1 MFHMSNR
8 AFSIVLVISLVVN
21 VLVIGMI
28 TGALMHE
35 YMEEKEHHSRKESE
49 HDNTPL
55 KMGLNLGE
63 MLYHAPSERRRE
75 LLPVIYQQREKN
87 KPYIRDMRYA
97 RQAVNQT
104 LLANNFNDLLLEKRL
119 QKLQEKTCTAREKI
133 HESFVVLAKQLTDKE
148 RRYLVSSNK
157 KRPPTHS
164 QIRFSHRIE
173 HISRSRHSDDDHD
186 DHYDR
191 ERH

>member
-1 MFHMSNR
+1 MSNR
-8 AFSIVLVISLVVN
+8 VFSIVLVVSLVVN

-28 TGALMHE
+28 AGALIHE
-35 YMEEKEHHSRKESE
+35 HIENEEHHHKKKGE
-49 HDNTPL
+49 HDNVPL

-63 MLYHAPSERRRE
+63 LLYHAPSERRRE

-104 LLANNFNDLLLEKRL
+104 LLASNFNDLLLEKRL
-119 QKLQEKTCTAREKI
+119 QNLQEKTCTAREKI

-148 RRYLVSSNK
+148 RRYLVSSNQ
-157 KRPPTHS
+157 KRPPRS

-173 HISRSRHSDDDHD
+173 HISRSRHDDDDHYE
-186 DHYDR
+186 HHER